1 MNGDP
6 PVVEVRGL
14 TKVFNGLKAVDHLD
28 FDIQPHC
35 TTALLGSNG
44 AGKTT
49 TISMLLGLLL
59 PTSGTVTIFGEEL
72 ESNRYNILQR
82 MNMSSPYIDLPQRLT
97 VRQNLTVYSRLY
109 EVSNSKDRIERLAED
124 LELNEFIDRQVR
136 KLSAGQ
142 KTRVSLAKALIN
154 EPELLLLD
162 EPTAS
167 LDPDTASWIR
177 EYLFKYQQRRNT
189 AILLASHN
197 MLEVHRMCQQV
208 FIMTHGKIVE
218 KGSPD
223 EIIVRHGKEDLEQ
236 AFLKIVRNQRE
247 EKEKG
252 QV

>member
-1 MNGDP
+1 MNDKTA
-6 PVVEVRGL
+6 VVEVRNL
-14 TKVFNGLKAVDHLD
+14 TKRFGDFVAVDNLD
-28 FDIQPHC
+28 FDLKPHC

-59 PTSGTVTIFGEEL
+59 PTTGSIRIFGEDL
-72 ESNRYNILQR
+72 LTDRFKILPR
-82 MNMSSPYIDLPQRLT
+82 VNMSSPYIDLPQRLT
-97 VRQNLTVYSRLY
+97 VRENLNVYSRLY
-109 EVSNSKDRIERLAED
+109 EVKDAKLRIDQLAED
-124 LELNEFIDRQVR
+124 LELKDMMNKQLR

-167 LDPDTASWIR
+167 LDPDTANWIR
-177 EYLFKYQQRRNT
+177 DYLFKYQQRRNT

-218 KGSPD
+218 KGSP
-223 EIIVRHGKEDLEQ
+223 EELIQRHEKSDLEET
-236 AFLKIVRNQRE
+236 FLKIVRNASQ
-247 EKEKG
+247 KE
-252 QV
+252 

>member
-109 EVSNSKDRIERLAED
+109 EVKDAKERIGQLAED

-236 AFLKIVRNQRE
+236 AFLKIVRNQRV

-252 QV
+252 

>member
-1 MNGDP
+1 MSGTP

-14 TKVFNGLKAVDHLD
+14 TKVFSGFTAVDHLD
-28 FDIQPHC
+28 FDLPPHC

-59 PTSGTVTIFGEEL
+59 PTSGSIKIFGQDL
-72 ESNRYNILQR
+72 EHNRFHILQR

-97 VRQNLTVYSRLY
+97 VRQNLQVYARLY
-109 EVSNSKDRIERLAED
+109 EVDNIQGRIAQLAED

-167 LDPDTASWIR
+167 LDPDTATWIR

-208 FIMTHGKIVE
+208 YIMTHGKIVE
-218 KGSPD
+218 KGTPD
-223 EIIVRHGKEDLEQ
+223 EIVVRHGKEDLEQ
-236 AFLKIVRNQRE
+236 AFLKIVRN
-247 EKEKG
+247 EKLEN
-252 QV
+252 